1 MPYFPP
7 GTVFLCVVDPGV
19 GSNREPLLI
28 DCDGRI
34 FIGPNNGIFTYI
46 IDQKSYSAWQIS
58 NSNYFLHNVS
68 ATFHGRDI
76 FAPIAA
82 HISKGLPL
90 SFVGNKI
97 SHIKT
102 IALPRLQI
110 QHKQIN
116 GEIQFFDKFGNGI
129 TSIGKIELSSDKSA
143 TLTPWIG
150 KEASAQIIPLK
161 DITIKVLSRGEYRT
175 LKLVRTF
182 SDVPVGHT
190 AAIIGSSGM
199 VEIIANCAS
208 AEQVMDLHQ
217 GDFISLIGKGEKIMT
232 NKFIIEGGVPLF
244 GEVTP
249 SGNKN
254 AALPLLAATLLTN
267 EPIILS
273 NIPLIGDVFA
283 MRHLLEGIGVVIE
296 EISSNKWK
304 IKAENIQTGYLD
316 EEICQNIRASIL
328 LAGPL
333 LARHG
338 EVHLPPPGGDVIGRR
353 RLDTHLIGLRAL
365 GADIQYEPAFKRIS
379 FKAQRLTGA
388 EILLDEAS
396 VTATENVIMAAVTA
410 KGTPLIRNA
419 ASEPHIQ
426 ELCVMLNQMGA
437 KISHIG
443 SNLLYIEGVD
453 SLHGTEFKV
462 GS

>member
-1 MPYFPP
+1 MNNLIAFISDFGITDAYVGIVKGVIKGINPKADIIDISHQISLGNIRHAAFLLWQAMPYFPP

-217 GDFISLIGKGEKIMT
+217 GDFISL
-232 NKFIIEGGVPLF
+232 N
-244 GEVTP
+244 
-249 SGNKN
+249 
-254 AALPLLAATLLTN
+254 
-267 EPIILS
+267 
-273 NIPLIGDVFA
+273 
-283 MRHLLEGIGVVIE
+283 
-296 EISSNKWK
+296 W
-304 IKAENIQTGYLD
+304 
-316 EEICQNIRASIL
+316 
-328 LAGPL
+328 
-333 LARHG
+333 
-338 EVHLPPPGGDVIGRR
+338 
-353 RLDTHLIGLRAL
+353 
-365 GADIQYEPAFKRIS
+365 
-379 FKAQRLTGA
+379 
-388 EILLDEAS
+388 
-396 VTATENVIMAAVTA
+396 
-410 KGTPLIRNA
+410 
-419 ASEPHIQ
+419 
-426 ELCVMLNQMGA
+426 
-437 KISHIG
+437 
-443 SNLLYIEGVD
+443 
-453 SLHGTEFKV
+453 
-462 GS
+462 